1 MTDERITIKL
11 ATAADSA
18 RIAELAALDA
28 GRPPQG
34 DVLLAEVDGRLLAAV
49 AMDGTAV
56 ADPFERTAGVVSL
69 LREQI
74 AGPRERPRRRGRLLG
89 LLLPAG

>member
-1 MTDERITIKL
+1 MKNEHITIKL
-11 ATAADSA
+11 ATAADSG
-18 RIAELAALDA
+18 RIAELAALDTRSA
-28 GRPPQG
+28 PQG

-56 ADPFERTAGVVSL
+56 ADPFQRTAGVVSL

-74 AGPRERPRRRGRLLG
+74 AGPRERPRRRGRRLG
-89 LLLPAG
+89 RLLPTG